1 MSDLPV
7 VAVIVA
13 KPGSEDTVRS
23 ALQGL
28 VEPTLAE
35 SGCRAYSLHESVAE
49 PGTFVTIESW
59 DGSADLDQHM
69 ASDHIAAAL
78 AATDGHLASPPSIH
92 PLSPAS

>member
-13 KPGSEDTVRS
+13 KPGSEDTVRA

-35 SGCRAYSLHESVAE
+35 AGCRSYSLHESAVE
-49 PGTFVTIESW
+49 PGTFVTIEAW
-59 DGSADLDQHM
+59 DGPGDLDQHM
-69 ASDHIAAAL
+69 ASAHIAAAL
-78 AATDGHLASPPSIH
+78 TAVDGHLAAPPSIH
-92 PLSPAS
+92 PLKPA

>member
-13 KPGSEDTVRS
+13 KPGSEDTVRA

-35 SGCRAYSLHESVAE
+35 AGCRSYSLHESLAT
-49 PGTFVTIESW
+49 PGTFVTVESW
-59 DGSADLDQHM
+59 DGSDDLDAHL

-78 AATDGHLASPPSIH
+78 AATDGHLASPPAIH
-92 PLSPAS
+92 PLTPA